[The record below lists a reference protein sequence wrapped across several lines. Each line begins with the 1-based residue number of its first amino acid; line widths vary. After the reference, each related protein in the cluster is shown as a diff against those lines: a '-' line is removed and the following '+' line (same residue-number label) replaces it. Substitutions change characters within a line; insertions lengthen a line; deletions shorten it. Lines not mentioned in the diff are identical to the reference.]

1 VTTFLIVDDHEYVR
15 RGVRQVL
22 AEHYADARF
31 VEVSTAAQALEA
43 ALSEDPSLVLLDINL
58 PGKSG
63 LDVLEE
69 LKRLHAATPIL
80 VLSAYP
86 EEEFALSCLRL
97 GAAGYLTKSAAS
109 SELLAAVR
117 RLLGGGRYV
126 TSSLADRLVDA
137 LGGGSQQAP
146 HELLS
151 VRELQVLRSIANGKT
166 LKEIAAELGLSDKTI
181 ATYRARIADKLKLT
195 SNVEIT
201 RFALHH
207 KLVE

>member
-1 VTTFLIVDDHEYVR
+1 
-15 RGVRQVL
+15 
-22 AEHYADARF
+22 
-31 VEVSTAAQALEA
+31 
-43 ALSEDPSLVLLDINL
+43 
-58 PGKSG
+58 
-63 LDVLEE
+63 
-69 LKRLHAATPIL
+69 
-80 VLSAYP
+80 
-86 EEEFALSCLRL
+86 
-97 GAAGYLTKSAAS
+97 
-109 SELLAAVR
+109 
-117 RLLGGGRYV
+117 V

-137 LGGGSQQAP
+137 LGGASQQAP